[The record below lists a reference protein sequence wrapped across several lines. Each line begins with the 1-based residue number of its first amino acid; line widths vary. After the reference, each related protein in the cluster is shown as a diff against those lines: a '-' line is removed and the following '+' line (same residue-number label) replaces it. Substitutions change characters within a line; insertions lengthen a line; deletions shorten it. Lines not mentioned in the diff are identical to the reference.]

1 VPANPREPH
10 TTPRRLLARLRQL
23 TTRATALDQRLEGL
37 VRLVAAE
44 FVAEVCSVYVMRPGE
59 ILELAAT
66 EGLRAD
72 AVHRTRLRVG
82 EGIVGTAAAEARPLN
97 LPDAQNHPAF
107 AYRPETGEELYA
119 SMLAVPVLRGTEVLA
134 VIAVQNRAPRLYAED
149 EVEALETVAMLLAE
163 MLHGARSAS
172 EDAALSLPGSLA
184 RHYEGVGLT
193 PGIAL
198 GRVLRHGR
206 RAAPRAVL
214 ADDPDAELRRLGAAT
229 EAMQRAVD
237 ALLEGPARRAGQ
249 EPREVLE
256 AYRLIA
262 ADQGWLGRI
271 EAAVRDGLT
280 AEAALDRVLSEL
292 RGRLRQVT
300 DPYLRERIADIEDL
314 AGRLLDHLG
323 GGTVMEIE
331 RGCIL
336 IARRLGPA
344 ELLDYHARGIAGLV
358 LEEGS
363 PTAHATIIARAL
375 AVPLLAGCRGATEA
389 AVPGELA
396 VLDADEGRLVLHP
409 DAEIVAGYT
418 ATLAARAARREA
430 EAGFREVEPRT
441 RDGVRLSVMINA
453 GLLMDLPHLAETG
466 ADGIGLFR
474 TEIAWLARGGLP
486 DPETEEVFYRQVLEA
501 AGERPVVF
509 RTIDLGGDK
518 LLPGFSHE
526 EEENP
531 ALGWRSLRIGLDR
544 PAMLRRQ
551 LRAMLGAAAGRT
563 LSVMFPMVT
572 TVEELRAAKSLLAAE
587 ERAARRRGAA
597 PVSVRAGAMLE
608 VPALVWQLPA
618 LLEEAAFLS
627 IGSNDLTQFLFA
639 ADRGNPR
646 LAGRYDFLS
655 APMLD
660 LLEKVGEAAAAVD
673 VPVGLCGE
681 AAARPLEAL
690 AVFGVGIR
698 QVSVPPAS
706 VPAVKAMIR
715 SLDLG
720 AFRSFLTGLRR
731 SARGG
736 ASLRSDIAAYARDHG
751 IVLD

>member
-1 VPANPREPH
+1 
-10 TTPRRLLARLRQL
+10 LLARLRRL
-23 TTRATALDQRLEGL
+23 MERATDLATRLDGL
-37 VRLVAAE
+37 VQLVAAE

-59 ILELAAT
+59 ILELVAT
-66 EGLRAD
+66 EGLRPE

-107 AYRPETGEELYA
+107 AYRPETGEDPFA
-119 SMLAVPVLRGTEVLA
+119 SMLAVPVLRGAEVVG
-134 VIAVQNRAPRLYAED
+134 VIAVQNRVPRRYAED
-149 EVEALETVAMLLAE
+149 EVEALETVGMLLAE
-163 MLHGARSAS
+163 MLHGARSAG
-172 EDAALSLPGSLA
+172 EEVALNLPRSMA
-184 RHYEGVGLT
+184 RHFEGVGLT
-193 PGIAL
+193 PGIVL
-198 GRVLRHGR
+198 GPVLRHGR
-206 RAAPRAVL
+206 RAAPRTVL
-214 ADDPDAELRRLGAAT
+214 AADPEAELRRLTTAI

-237 ALLEGPARRAGQ
+237 ALLEGPARAAGQ

-271 EAAVRDGLT
+271 AAVVRDGLT
-280 AEAALDRVLSEL
+280 AEAAVERVLAEL
-292 RGRLRQVT
+292 RARMRQVA
-300 DPYLRERIADIEDL
+300 DPYLRERLADIEDL
-314 AGRLLDHLG
+314 AGRLIDHLG
-323 GGTVMEIE
+323 GTAPEPAPGT
-331 RGCIL
+331 GFIL
-336 IARRLGPA
+336 IARRVGPA
-344 ELLDYHARGIAGLV
+344 ELLDYHARGLAGLV

-389 AVPGELA
+389 AVSGEPA
-396 VLDADEGRLVLHP
+396 VLDADEGRLVLRP

-418 ATLAARAARREA
+418 ASLAAREARRA
-430 EAGFREVEPRT
+430 AASTLREVEPRT
-441 RDGVRLSVMINA
+441 RDGVRLTVMINA
-453 GLLMDLPHLAETG
+453 GLLMDLPHLAATG

-486 DPETEEVFYRQVLEA
+486 EIETEEALYRDVLAA
-501 AGERPVVF
+501 AGDKPVLF

-518 LLPGFSHE
+518 LLPGFSHA

-544 PAMLRRQ
+544 PVLLRRQ
-551 LRAMLGAAAGRT
+551 LRALLGAAAGRT
-563 LSVMFPMVT
+563 LAVMFPMVT
-572 TVEELRAAKSLLAAE
+572 TVEELRAAKALLEAERRAAE
-587 ERAARRRGAA
+587 RRGAA
-597 PVSVRAGAMLE
+597 PVEVRAGAMLE

-655 APMLD
+655 APVLD
-660 LLEKVGEAAAAVD
+660 LLEQVGAAAKAAG

-690 AVFGVGIR
+690 AVFGVGID
-698 QVSVPPAS
+698 QVSVPAAA
-706 VPAVKAMIR
+706 VPAVKAMVR
-715 SLDLG
+715 SLDLA
-720 AFRSFLTGLRR
+720 AFRSFLANLRR

-736 ASLRSDIAAYARDHG
+736 ASLRADIAAYARDHR

>member
-1 VPANPREPH
+1 MA
-10 TTPRRLLARLRQL
+10 
-23 TTRATALDQRLEGL
+23 RATDLAPRLEGL
-37 VRLVAAE
+37 VHLVAAE

-66 EGLRAD
+66 EGLRPE

-97 LPDAQNHPAF
+97 LPEARNHPAF
-107 AYRPETGEELYA
+107 AYRPETGEEPFA
-119 SMLAVPVLRGTEVLA
+119 SMLAVPVLRGAEVLG
-134 VIAVQNRAPRLYAED
+134 VIAVQNRVPRRYAED
-149 EVEALETVAMLLAE
+149 EVEALETVALLLAE
-163 MLHGARSAS
+163 MLHGARSAA
-172 EDAALSLPGSLA
+172 EEAAFSLPGAVA
-184 RHYEGVGLT
+184 RQLEGIGLT
-193 PGIAL
+193 PGIVM
-198 GRVLRHGR
+198 GPVVRHGR
-206 RAAPRAVL
+206 RAAPRTVL
-214 ADDPDAELRRLGAAT
+214 AEDPAAELRRLQAAT

-237 ALLEGPARRAGQ
+237 ALLEGPARAAGQ
-249 EPREVLE
+249 APREVLE

-262 ADQGWLGRI
+262 ADQGWRGRI

-280 AEAALDRVLSEL
+280 AEAAVERVLAEL
-292 RGRLRQVT
+292 RARMRQVA
-300 DPYLRERIADIEDL
+300 DPYLRERLADIEDL

-323 GGTVMEIE
+323 AAAPAEEIAP
-331 RGCIL
+331 GFIL
-336 IARRLGPA
+336 IARRIGPA
-344 ELLDYHARGIAGLV
+344 ELLDYHARGLAGLV

-363 PTAHATIIARAL
+363 PTAHATIIACAL
-375 AVPLLAGCRGATEA
+375 EVPLLAGCRGASDV

-396 VLDADEGRLVLHP
+396 VLDADEGRLMLRP
-409 DAEIVAGYT
+409 EAERVAGYT
-418 ATLAARAARREA
+418 ATLAGRAARRA
-430 EAGFREVEPRT
+430 AAAALREVEPRT
-441 RDGVRLSVMINA
+441 RDGVRLTVMINA
-453 GLLMDLPHLAETG
+453 GLPMDLRHLEETG
-466 ADGIGLFR
+466 ADGVGLYR

-486 DPETEEVFYRQVLEA
+486 ELETEAALYREVLHAA
-501 AGERPVVF
+501 AGKPVLF

-518 LLPGFSHE
+518 LLPGFAQQ
-526 EEENP
+526 EENP

-551 LRAMLGAAAGRT
+551 LRAMLGAAAGRR
-563 LSVMFPMVT
+563 LCVMFPMVT
-572 TVEELRAAKSLLAAE
+572 TVEELRAAKALLAAE
-587 ERAARRRGAA
+587 LHAAERRGAA
-597 PVSVRAGAMLE
+597 PAEVQAGAMLE
-608 VPALVWQLPA
+608 VPALIWQLPA

-655 APMLD
+655 APVLD
-660 LLEKVGEAAAAVD
+660 LLEQVGAAAVAAG

-690 AVFGVGIR
+690 AVFGVGIA
-698 QVSVPPAS
+698 QVSVPAAA
-706 VPAVKAMIR
+706 VPAVKAMVA

-720 AFRSFLTGLRR
+720 AFRGFLAGLRR

-736 ASLRSDIAAYARDHG
+736 ASLRTDIAAYARDHG